1 MKMNQI
7 AAGGQLENAKGTRH
21 TTAINMTADIEKE
34 ARSKHKQC

>member
-7 AAGGQLENAKGTRH
+7 AAGGQVENAKCTRH